1 MELSDAPEKIPK
13 DNNAYKIWDRKQKK
27 KRPKEEFNI
36 NKLGNICRSL
46 TLDTFSLLWSWI
58 LNWCIIPPPLSPQP
72 QKNLSTFTHS
82 VRFLNISITDI

>member
-13 DNNAYKIWDRKQKK
+13 DNNAYKIWGRKQEK

-46 TLDTFSLLWSWI
+46 TLDTFSLLLSWI
-58 LNWCIIPPPLSPQP
+58 LNLCIIPSPHP
-72 QKNLSTFTHS
+72 KKKKLSTFTHS
-82 VRFLNISITDI
+82 VRFLNISVTDI